1 MDGRLARSLKK
12 RLPAAVFDNYKTGN
26 ISFVVFRE
34 SVMKR
39 CVPQA
44 ALLAAALVL
53 AAPASAITVSG
64 MSAWSG
70 PNEPLKMDITLDEL
84 GAAKPGDV
92 RVRVASAADH
102 ARLGLS
108 RPDWADSVRFTV
120 LDDGGKLVARARSGE
135 SVGDGPVTFIVELQA
150 LGGGR
155 LQQVYSALNGS
166 PLASSSASEVTRSEP
181 APGASNPSYVEGE
194 PVSKPK
200 PRMSAPKPSRPK
212 PAPVAAPEPA
222 PAAAPAVEI
231 TTEPVAAA
239 APATAEPAVVVASNV
254 DMSAPA
260 SGQPETLEALQQ
272 ERAVVQTQLQDA
284 QAMVAQFEARLQALD
299 ARETELNA
307 AANPDA
313 ATTDVAVDEV
323 VTEDVASEPAAEP
336 APAESASGRAPHE
349 VFSIVMLAF
358 IGLILLGI
366 FAVNSLMARRK

>member
-1 MDGRLARSLKK
+1 
-12 RLPAAVFDNYKTGN
+12 
-26 ISFVVFRE
+26 
-34 SVMKR
+34 MKR

-70 PNEPLKMDITLDEL
+70 PNEPLKMDIALDEL

-181 APGASNPSYVEGE
+181 APRASNPSYVEGE

-231 TTEPVAAA
+231 TTEPVAAV

-313 ATTDVAVDEV
+313 VTTDVAVDEV

>member
-1 MDGRLARSLKK
+1 
-12 RLPAAVFDNYKTGN
+12 
-26 ISFVVFRE
+26 
-34 SVMKR
+34 MKR

-70 PNEPLKMDITLDEL
+70 PNEPLKMDIALDEL

-166 PLASSSASEVTRSEP
+166 PLASSSASEVTRGEP
-181 APGASNPSYVEGE
+181 APRATSSSYVEGE

-212 PAPVAAPEPA
+212 PAPVAAP
-222 PAAAPAVEI
+222 AAAPAVEI
-231 TTEPVAAA
+231 TAEPVAAA
-239 APATAEPAVVVASNV
+239 APATAEPAVVVASNA

-313 ATTDVAVDEV
+313 ATTEVAVDEV
-323 VTEDVASEPAAEP
+323 VSEDVASEPAAEP